1 MTLVSAIMAAF
12 LVMTPIIGTTRY
24 ANAASSPSSCK
35 CVIFRLDD
43 IQGWWEH
50 DLQVAVLDTFMQT
63 NTKVTTALV
72 MNSYGNETSVINK
85 VTEGQEAG
93 LFEIALHGWKHDD
106 YGLKSLDEQ
115 RESLAAANNKL
126 YSLNGIRSNI
136 FVAPY
141 NSINSDTLDAM
152 KQVGLQI
159 VSADVSPD
167 NGYLPPAFPQIDDSS
182 GVLSIP
188 YTVNFIDERREL
200 QSNGKTLEQLT
211 SEVDSSVSKRG
222 WAVIVLHPQD
232 LALYD
237 TGGNE
242 PTILPTVNDT
252 KMDTLRSLI
261 NELKTD
267 GKTITSFN
275 VLAAN
280 ILSGRIEN
288 DRSSLLHGSPS
299 AKKDEANNGDN
310 SSIVASN
317 KVDPTIEHHVA
328 SQQNLPGNAALGNTS
343 SSFSLIAGIALVA
356 TTATLLFVYRRHSHS
371 HQ

>member
-1 MTLVSAIMAAF
+1 
-12 LVMTPIIGTTRY
+12 MTPIIGTTRY

-85 VTEGQEAG
+85 VTQGQEAG

-115 RESLAAANNKL
+115 KESLAAANNKL

-152 KQVGLQI
+152 KQIGLQI
-159 VSADVSPD
+159 VSADLSPD
-167 NGYLPPAFPQIDDSS
+167 NGYLPPAFPQLENSS

-188 YTVNFIDERREL
+188 YTVNFIDEHREL
-200 QSNGKTLEQLT
+200 QSNGKTLQKLI
-211 SEVDSSVSKRG
+211 SEVDLSIAKRG

-232 LALYD
+232 LALYN
-237 TGGNE
+237 TSSSE
-242 PTILPTVNDT
+242 PTILPTVNET

-261 NELKTD
+261 NELRTN

-275 VLAAN
+275 ALAGYN
-280 ILSGRIEN
+280 SYGKTEN
-288 DRSSLLHGSPS
+288 DSSSFRNGLPS
-299 AKKDEANNGDN
+299 EIKDDAQNDGNNNTLDTSKGDPRLERH
-310 SSIVASN
+310 SG
-317 KVDPTIEHHVA
+317 
-328 SQQNLPGNAALGNTS
+328 SQQNPLAIVALSNAALP
-343 SSFSLIAGIALVA
+343 FPLLVGIALMA
-356 TTATLLFVYRRHSHS
+356 TTATLFLAYHRYGRS
-371 HQ
+371 HQQL